1 MEPSDPSHPGKSKSY
16 KQRGDKPIEIDRTV
30 VQGLGQAPLEIW
42 WRGAQWA
49 VTAFGIECLDGQ
61 YHIPKERLLEGIG
74 GDHAWPEHMSEKT
87 WNDNDEFATAWL
99 VAIVMHGYGG
109 QITRAQI
116 KQAIAAMD
124 EEDDARNME

>member
-1 MEPSDPSHPGKSKSY
+1 MGRY
-16 KQRGDKPIEIDRTV
+16 GV
-30 VQGLGQAPLEIW
+30 
-42 WRGAQWA
+42 
-49 VTAFGIECLDGQ
+49 GIECLDGQ

-74 GDHAWPEHMSEKT
+74 CDHSWPQHMSEKT

-124 EEDDARNME
+124 EEDDARSLE